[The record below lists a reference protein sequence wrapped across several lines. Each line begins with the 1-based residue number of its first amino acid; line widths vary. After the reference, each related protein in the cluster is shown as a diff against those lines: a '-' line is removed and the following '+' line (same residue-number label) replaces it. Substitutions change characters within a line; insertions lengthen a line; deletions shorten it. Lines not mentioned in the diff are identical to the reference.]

1 LVFVLHSNSSATI
14 ISGNR
19 NKKLLS
25 MKKVN
30 VEQKK
35 RIFDDFFKIDEV
47 HLQHE
52 RFDGS
57 MSPTLRR
64 LNFERGDGVA
74 ALVFNVDTDKIILTN
89 QFRYPA
95 YTRGEGWIIEVVA
108 GMLENDM
115 TPEDAIKKEILE
127 EIGYE
132 VESLNFMSSFFVSP
146 GGTSERIHMF
156 YAVVNNS
163 TKVNEGGGL
172 EEENEDI
179 QIVEYDLE
187 QAIHMAQTGAIMD
200 AKTLYGLLWLENI
213 VLKK

>member
-1 LVFVLHSNSSATI
+1 
-14 ISGNR
+14 
-19 NKKLLS
+19 

-30 VEQKK
+30 VEHKK

-57 MSPTLRR
+57 MSPTLRI

-74 ALVFNVDTDKIILTN
+74 AIVFNVDTDKIILTK

-95 YTRGEGWIIEVVA
+95 YTRGEGWIIEAVA
-108 GMLENDM
+108 GMQDDGM
-115 TPEDAIKKEILE
+115 DPEDAIKKEILE
-127 EIGYE
+127 EVGYE
-132 VESLNFMSSFFVSP
+132 VESLSFMSSFFVSP
-146 GGTSERIHMF
+146 GGTSERIHMY

-163 TKVNEGGGL
+163 TKVSSGGGL
-172 EEENEDI
+172 DEENEDI
-179 QIVEYDLE
+179 QVVEYDLD
-187 QAIHMAQTGAIMD
+187 QAIHMAQTGGIMD

-213 VLKK
+213 VLKSM